1 MLIQADASGEGEVGA
16 DPYEHLPPTRVV
28 DIEVVLL
35 DPTPLHLQMPTVV
48 FSDGGHDGGGL
59 ARFDDGHDLVGLRMS
74 EVALHEVIAPT
85 RRIFLNG
92 YTPFLGAVFGPVV
105 VLRGD
110 VAQHLT
116 TDGIDL
122 AIGPEEAY
130 GTLFLL
136 KGLDRGMQQ
145 DPIKATISETDVI
158 LVVFVEGV
166 HGSSRGVTSLEHTP
180 VNASAFYA
188 SRRPDFYIAGI
199 SRAKPLPS

>member
-122 AIGPEEAY
+122 AIGVTGHTVFPRRCP
-130 GTLFLL
+130 LF
-136 KGLDRGMQQ
+136 
-145 DPIKATISETDVI
+145 
-158 LVVFVEGV
+158 
-166 HGSSRGVTSLEHTP
+166 
-180 VNASAFYA
+180 
-188 SRRPDFYIAGI
+188 
-199 SRAKPLPS
+199 PLPHFRSSFLCDRAAVLREHASGIGYSPM

>member
-1 MLIQADASGEGEVGA
+1 
-16 DPYEHLPPTRVV
+16 V

-59 ARFDDGHDLVGLRMS
+59 ARFDDGHDLVGLRTS

-85 RRIFLNG
+85 GRIFLNG

-136 KGLDRGMQQ
+136 KRLDRGMQQ
-145 DPIKATISETDVI
+145 DPIEATISETQSI
-158 LVVFVEGV
+158 F
-166 HGSSRGVTSLEHTP
+166 SL
-180 VNASAFYA
+180 AA
-188 SRRPDFYIAGI
+188 RR
-199 SRAKPLPS
+199 